1 MSDLVASG
9 DQVRLRAPPPDGSG
23 LIPFPGLIV
32 ALRQSGTA
40 PPSGRDAVL
49 HLRHGRHQRP

>member
-9 DQVRLRAPPPDGSG
+9 HQVRLRAPPDGSG
-23 LIPFPGLIV
+23 LVPFLGLIV

-40 PPSGRDAVL
+40 PPSGGDAVL
-49 HLRHGRHQRP
+49 HLRHGRHHRP